1 MIILK
6 AVHFGAGN
14 IGRGFIGQILSQN
27 GFDITFLDNNRAIID
42 QINTNNG
49 YPIQYLDRQ
58 KSTFWVKNVSAID
71 SGQYPRSSLEALV
84 AADLITTSVGVN
96 NLKKIAPLLK
106 EALVHRA
113 QKQKSVN
120 ILANE
125 NMINASTYLKK
136 CVYQLASLEEQS
148 LLRQYAT
155 FVNTAIDRQALSFH
169 HNDQIIA
176 AVEPYY
182 EWVIDS
188 SVVQPGVPLPQ
199 NNVVLVDNIQPYIE
213 RKLYIVNASHAALAY
228 VGYLLGNSTIQ
239 QAMHNPQIDQLVQS
253 FITTNLQYFV
263 QQYQQ
268 SLPQLQ
274 QFAAQT
280 MQRHQNPQ
288 LTDPVTRVGRAP
300 IRKLQKNDRLVGPF
314 LRTQQL
320 QLPNP
325 GGQRI
330 IASAYLYNNP
340 DDPEAVLLQKKIA
353 AQGYQATIQEVSQL
367 SATAAHQIALLCQR
381 YYQDPQQILDLR
393 EVNNDC

>member
-49 YPIQYLDRQ
+49 YSIQYLDRQ

-71 SGQYPRSSLEALV
+71 SGQHPRSSLEALV

-136 CVYQLASLEEQS
+136 YVYQLASLEEQN
-148 LLRQYAT
+148 LLHQYAT

-188 SVVQPGVPLPQ
+188 SVVQTGAPLPQ

-228 VGYLLGNSTIQ
+228 VGYLLGYSTIQ
-239 QAMHNPQIDQLVQS
+239 QAMHNPQIDQLVRS